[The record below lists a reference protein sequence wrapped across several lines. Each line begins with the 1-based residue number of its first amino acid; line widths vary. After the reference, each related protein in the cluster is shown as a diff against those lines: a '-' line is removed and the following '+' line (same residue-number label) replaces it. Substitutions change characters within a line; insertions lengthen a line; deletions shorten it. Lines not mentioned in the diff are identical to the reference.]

1 MPVVARHHE
10 WCLCRLADVPDFQ
23 LTHKVMVAGAPLD
36 AIVAVTGTT
45 EGEVSVRVLMMSDGQ
60 RVGFASDTA

>member
-1 MPVVARHHE
+1 M
-10 WCLCRLADVPDFQ
+10 LDFQ

-45 EGEVSVRVLMMSDGQ
+45 EGEVTVIVVMMPDAMRLPLASVR
-60 RVGFASDTA
+60 A